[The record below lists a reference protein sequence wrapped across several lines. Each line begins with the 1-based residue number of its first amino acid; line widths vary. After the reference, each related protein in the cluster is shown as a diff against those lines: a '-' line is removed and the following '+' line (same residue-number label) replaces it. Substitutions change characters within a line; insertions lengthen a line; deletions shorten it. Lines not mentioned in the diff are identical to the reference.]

1 MSEIN
6 KGDLIVVQL
15 RSGMVVLGKMGAPP
29 VPPAEPFEGTEVV
42 EKDYIIVDAP
52 RVLQP
57 VQRGPNPNS
66 MALVEF
72 VGRPTEMEVLRSD
85 IYFLYPN
92 KDGNLIADYI
102 KSTTGLSL
110 ASVIPTKQ

>member
-15 RSGMVVLGKMGAPP
+15 RSGMVVLGKLGEKPIADDPP
-29 VPPAEPFEGTEVV
+29 FV
-42 EKDYIIVDAP
+42 IVTSP

-57 VQRGPNPNS
+57 TQKG
-66 MALVEF
+66 AAIVEF
-72 VGRPTEMEVLRSD
+72 VGRPTDMEILWSD

-110 ASVIPTKQ
+110 ASVMPTKQ

>member
-15 RSGMVVLGKMGAPP
+15 RSGMVVLGKMGALP

-57 VQRGPNPNS
+57 TQKG
-66 MALVEF
+66 AAIVEF
-72 VGRPTEMEVLRSD
+72 VGRPTEMEILWTD

-110 ASVIPTKQ
+110 ASVMPTKQ